1 MLLNCKSHNWRKS
14 QAENVALCREKGE
27 LQNDKNKKNLE
38 EGTEGVAEAKPLVK
52 TIVGKDRKR

>member
-27 LQNDKNKKNLE
+27 LQNKNKKNLE
-38 EGTEGVAEAKPLVK
+38 EGTEEVADAKPLVNS
-52 TIVGKDRKR
+52 IVRKDRKR